1 MRTGKARRI
10 TGLLGRLAR
19 TGKLR
24 PYAAD
29 LGSSSARAQYLDFQ
43 RAGPGLFVGTQEAE
57 PGAHLA
63 ASPGSGVQAAEAP
76 LTAGFQGTE
85 PQVSRP
91 HTHSPPV

>member
-43 RAGPGLFVGTQEAE
+43 TAGPGLFGGTQEAE